1 MAIDFPESYRRE
13 LRKAWQERR
22 LVPYL
27 GAGVSAPYG
36 LPQWTD
42 LVMRILID
50 ESWQTFG
57 EFWKNYQTPLAVW
70 MTENFDF
77 GLESLSR
84 FAKSKFVVNTGRRQ
98 RRYFNEYVDRK
109 LYEKMPPAPPVG
121 PTTLTAVAD
130 LIAASEAMPGGR
142 AIPSVVSLNFD
153 DLLES
158 ELTARG
164 IACEPVFGQR
174 RRQASRLGIIH
185 AHGYLPRGGRTP
197 VSDLIFTEDDYHR
210 FALQSIHWAQV
221 ELLSLLRNKT
231 GLFIGLSMSDA
242 NLRRL
247 LDATADGRKSRHFV
261 IRKRFT
267 LSGAQRQE
275 AAHRI
280 HERAMTGLDPSERGQ
295 MMKDAPQL
303 EHAIDQMLA
312 EAQRIDTT
320 LLEEMGVATIWVDEF
335 AEIEQVLQQIPSG
348 RKTAAPRRQG
358 QSPAASGRRNRG

>member
-1 MAIDFPESYRRE
+1 MAIYFPDSYRRE
-13 LRKAWQERR
+13 LRQAWKERR

-70 MTENFDF
+70 MTENFNF

-84 FAKSKFVVNTGRRQ
+84 FAKSKFAVNTGQ
-98 RRYFNEYVDRK
+98 RRRRDFNDYVDRK
-109 LYEKMPPAPPVG
+109 LYEKMPPSPPVG

-142 AIPSVVSLNFD
+142 AMPSVVSFNFN
-153 DLLES
+153 DLLET

-164 IACEPVFGQR
+164 VACEPVFGR
-174 RRQASRLGIIH
+174 RRRYASRLGIIH
-185 AHGYLPRGGRTP
+185 AHGYLPRGGRAP
-197 VSDLIFTEDDYHR
+197 ASDLIFTEDDYHR

-221 ELLSLLRNKT
+221 ELLSLLRNGT
-231 GLFIGLSMSDA
+231 GLFIGLSMSDS

-261 IRKRFT
+261 IRKRFS
-267 LSGAQRQE
+267 LDARQRQE
-275 AAHRI
+275 AARRI
-280 HERAMTGLDPSERGQ
+280 HERAMTGMKPDERGR
-295 MMKDAPQL
+295 MSKDAPQL
-303 EHAIDQMLA
+303 EHAINQMLA

-320 LLEEMGVATIWVDEF
+320 LLEEMGVATIWVDQF
-335 AEIEQVLQQIPSG
+335 DEIGQVLQQIPNAG
-348 RKTAAPRRQG
+348 RAARPRAQR
-358 QSPAASGRRNRG
+358 SKP

>member
-1 MAIDFPESYRRE
+1 MAIEFPDSYRRE
-13 LRKAWQERR
+13 LRKAWNERR

-27 GAGVSAPYG
+27 GAGVSAKYG

-77 GLESLSR
+77 GLESLAR
-84 FAKSKFVVNTGRRQ
+84 FAKSKFAANTGKRQ
-98 RRYFNEYVDRK
+98 RRHFNDYVDRK
-109 LYEKMPPAPPVG
+109 LYERMPATGPGG

-130 LIAASEAMPGGR
+130 LIAASEGATGGR
-142 AIPSVVSLNFD
+142 AIPAVVSLNFD
-153 DLLES
+153 DLLET
-158 ELTARG
+158 ELGSRG
-164 IACEPVFGQR
+164 IACEPVFGGR
-174 RRQASRLGIIH
+174 RRHASRLGIVH
-185 AHGYLPRGGRTP
+185 AHGYLPRGGHAP
-197 VSDLIFTEDDYHR
+197 ASDLIFTEDDYHR

-221 ELLSLLRNKT
+221 EMLSLLRNGT

-261 IRKRFT
+261 IRKKFT
-267 LSGAQRQE
+267 LGPTERQE
-275 AAHRI
+275 AARRI
-280 HERAMTGLDPSERGQ
+280 HERAMTGMEPNERRR
-295 MMKDAPQL
+295 MVKDAPQL

-312 EAQRIDTT
+312 EAQRIDTA
-320 LLEEMGVATIWVDEF
+320 LLEEMDVGTIWVEDF
-335 AEIEQVLQQIPSG
+335 AEIPEVLGQIPSTG
-348 RKTAAPRRQG
+348 RAAETGNQRRK
-358 QSPAASGRRNRG
+358 R

>member
-1 MAIDFPESYRRE
+1 MAIYFPDSYRRE
-13 LRKAWQERR
+13 LRKAWSERR

-50 ESWQTFG
+50 ESWETFG

-84 FAKSKFVVNTGRRQ
+84 FAKSKFVVNTGKRQ
-98 RRYFNEYVDRK
+98 RRHFNDYVDEQ
-109 LYEKMPPAPPVG
+109 LYKKMPATLPAG

-130 LIAASEAMPGGR
+130 LIAASEGAPGGR
-142 AIPSVVSLNFD
+142 AIPAVVSLNFD
-153 DLLES
+153 DLLET
-158 ELTARG
+158 ELKARH
-164 IACEPVFGQR
+164 IACEPVFGKR
-174 RRQASRLGIIH
+174 RRHASRLGIIH
-185 AHGYLPRGGRTP
+185 AHGYLPRGARAP
-197 VSDLIFTEDDYHR
+197 ASDLIFTEDDYHR

-221 ELLSLLRNKT
+221 ELLSLLRNGT

-261 IRKRFT
+261 IRKRFS
-267 LSGAQRQE
+267 LNYQQQQE
-275 AAHRI
+275 AARRI
-280 HERAMTGLDPSERGQ
+280 HERAMTGLQPDERNR
-295 MMKDAPQL
+295 MMNDAPQL
-303 EHAIDQMLA
+303 EFAIDRMLKA
-312 EAQRIDTT
+312 ATEIDTT
-320 LLEEMGVATIWVDEF
+320 LLEEMGVATIWVDEYD
-335 AEIEQVLQQIPSG
+335 EIPKVLQQIPSTG
-348 RKTAAPRRQG
+348 KAAGPRAQ
-358 QSPAASGRRNRG
+358 RGKP